1 MKLTSL
7 IVLIYAVF
15 LLVGGLIA
23 FIKVYSFSSLAI
35 GVISFIILLAAG
47 LSMYKGD
54 KYQTIA
60 YWVALGVSS
69 LLTLFFAARFLATYK
84 IWPPLV
90 LALVSL
96 FVALILATTKRFK
109 RL

>member
-1 MKLTSL
+1 MKLPSL

-23 FIKVYSFSSLAI
+23 FFKVYSFTSLAM

-47 LSMYKGD
+47 LSLYRGD
-54 KYQTIA
+54 KYKTIA

-69 LLTLFFAARFLATYK
+69 LLTLFFAARFVATYK

-90 LALVSL
+90 LSLVSL
-96 FVALILATTKRFK
+96 FVTLILATSKK
-109 RL
+109 KH